1 MLRTALLVLLFA
13 SFPLTAQPFL
23 RSIQPSSSTQQGDRV
38 TLRGEGLLHLCP
50 SPCPKENSYVLFG
63 EKEGQIV
70 SITDT
75 EAVVIAPPH
84 RPGAV
89 SVYLGSR
96 AAGSAGVLPSGFYY
110 YSEPDTFGP
119 GSFLIPFFSTGDTPG
134 AYGSLWR
141 TTLTVWH
148 RDLGEVQLNPKF
160 LPRPGDANPSRF
172 LRFSAEGAERV
183 AVQLRI
189 QDVSRQGETYG
200 VEIPVVRETDL
211 RIEHLMLD
219 QVPTDARFR
228 VALRIYMVNGMFST
242 GSASQ
247 QFRVRVF
254 RAGTN
259 EQLAEYEVDVRTP
272 YPSDITIPEPL
283 YPAIHQDHDFVGSH
297 PAVTAANRVR
307 IEIDPGARFPNNPVP
322 LYWAF
327 VSVTHRDTQHVT
339 IISPQ

>member
-1 MLRTALLVLLFA
+1 MLRTVLVALLFA
-13 SFPLTAQPFL
+13 STPLTADVFL
-23 RSIQPSSSTQQGDRV
+23 RSIQPSSSWQGGQRV
-38 TLRGEGLLHLCP
+38 TLRGENLLQLCP
-50 SPCPKENSYVLFG
+50 SPCPKENSFVLFG
-63 EKEGQIV
+63 DKEGEIV

-89 SVYLGSR
+89 SVYLGSK

-110 YSEPDTFGP
+110 YSETDTFGP
-119 GSFLIPFFSTGDTPG
+119 GSFLIPFISTGDTPG

-148 RDLGEVQLNPKF
+148 SDLGEVQLNPKF
-160 LPRPGDANPSRF
+160 LPGPGDANPSRF

-183 AVQLRI
+183 AVHLRI

-228 VALRIYMVNGMFST
+228 VALRIYMVNGMWST
-242 GSASQ
+242 GSISLP
-247 QFRVRVF
+247 FHVRVF

-259 EQLAEYEVDVRTP
+259 EQLTEYEVDVRTP
-272 YPSDITIPEPL
+272 YATDITGSEPL

-297 PAVTAANRVR
+297 PAVTAADRVR
-307 IEIDPGARFPNNPVP
+307 IEIDPDAKSAINPVP

-327 VSVTHRDTQHVT
+327 ASVTHRDTQHVT